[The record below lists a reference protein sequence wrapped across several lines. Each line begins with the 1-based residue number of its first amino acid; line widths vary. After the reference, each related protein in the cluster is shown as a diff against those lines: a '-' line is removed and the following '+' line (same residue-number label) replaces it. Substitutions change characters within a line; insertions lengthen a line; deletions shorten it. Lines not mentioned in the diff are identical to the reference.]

1 MQTKIELNEVQTEGW
16 VKLQDRT
23 TEIILLGSLA
33 NCGKSWLVG
42 VWLLTSCLQYPGT
55 RWGIARKNLNDLKK
69 TSLKTF
75 FDVSKFYGV
84 KIDVDFKVNYQSNT
98 IIFKNGSE
106 IYLLN
111 LEEQP
116 SDPDFD
122 RLGGTE
128 FTGVAIDEL
137 AQITQTAFEVIY
149 SRIRYKLDDY
159 NLTKKMLCTTNP
171 TNNWVKSYFYDRHI
185 KNTLPKQISFISA
198 VGKNNPYQGK
208 NYLNSLSMLSESQHR
223 RLVDGDWEYANS
235 PDQLFNSEKLDEIMS
250 PIQWGDDQYYITI
263 DVARLGED
271 STVIVLWK
279 GMSVVKIVQL
289 KQVVT
294 TETVRVVREMAQEFK
309 VTNNR
314 IIADS
319 DGVGGGVVDQLRC
332 KGFVNNSKPFKGEK
346 YDMLKSQCYFKLSK
360 EKWSILD
367 SVKPEYR
374 EQIKKELSS
383 IRDSSDDFKYKINSK
398 DEQKKLLGGSSPD
411 FSDALMMRIYFTY
424 SGGGVKLDFL

>member
-1 MQTKIELNEVQTEGW
+1 MQTKIELNEKQLVAW
-16 VKLQDRT
+16 NYLNDKS
-23 TEIILLGSLA
+23 TEIILYGGQS
-33 NCGKSWLVG
+33 NSGKSWLGG
-42 VWLLTSCLQYPGT
+42 VWLLLSALQYPGS
-55 RWGIARKNLNDLKK
+55 RWGMCRKNLNDLKK
-69 TSLKTF
+69 TTLKTF
-75 FDVSKFYGV
+75 LEVCKRYGIE
-84 KIDVDFKVNYQSNT
+84 KDKDFNINYQSNT
-98 IIFKNGSE
+98 INFKNGSE
-106 IYLLN
+106 IYLIN
-111 LEEQP
+111 LDWRP
-116 SDPDFD
+116 SDPEAHF
-122 RLGGTE
+122 LGGYE
-128 FTGVAIDEL
+128 MSGALIDEL
-137 AQITQTAFEVIY
+137 PQITQEYFLILY
-149 SRIRYKLDDY
+149 SRIRYKLDDF
-159 NLTKKMLCTTNP
+159 NISKKILTTCNP
-171 TNNWVKSYFYDRHI
+171 SNCWVKSYFYDRYI
-185 KNTLPKQISFISA
+185 KGTLPEEIQFIST
-198 VGKNNPYQGK
+198 VGGYNPFRGK
-208 NYLNSLSMLSESQHR
+208 DYEKKLSMLSEQQLK
-223 RLVDGDWEYANS
+223 RLEYGDWEYANS

-383 IRDSSDDFKYKINSK
+383 IRDASDDFKYKINSK

-411 FSDALMMRIYFTY
+411 FSDALMMRSYFNF